1 MNLPKSY
8 NLKPNLV
15 SALVL
20 KCPYCRSNSLNK
32 SYFVLKNLRQLPLPW
47 PKRRE
52 EERLLERCFLAGE
65 FSNHINPIFYTCS
78 CFNSKTDLNEEII
91 AGLVACCI
99 YFWGLNIPFSRA
111 FYMWLDHKMKPLNQD
126 DYEEFQ
132 RIKAKQ

>member
-32 SYFVLKNLRQLPLPW
+32 SYFVFKKTCDNCLYPIE
-47 PKRRE
+47 RE
-52 EERLLERCFLAGE
+52 EGYWSGASWLVNF
-65 FSNHINPIFYTCS
+65 PITSTLSFILVVALMA
-78 CFNSKTDLNEEII
+78 KTDLNEEII
-91 AGLVACCI
+91 AGLVAAFVFI
-99 YFWGLNIPFSRA
+99 FGALIFPFCQA